1 MVKIDIQQKEI
12 DALDIVLKEAKVSVV
27 VGFLV
32 GSLRGRIQQAIQR
45 EQEILMR
52 EKYGEKKKDKNTKA

>member
-12 DALDIVLKEAKVSVV
+12 EALDVVLKKTKAPII

-32 GSLRGRIQQAIQR
+32 GSLRARIQQAIQK
-45 EQEILMR
+45 EQEALMR
-52 EKYGEKKKDKNTKA
+52 EKYGKTDKDTKA